1 MMEKIYLK
9 EKNNID
15 GYKIK
20 IHNEAMTKS
29 VIKKLDNLLDKNT
42 RIVPLGKKKINLL

>member
-20 IHNEAMTKS
+20 THNEAMTKKCD
-29 VIKKLDNLLDKNT
+29 KKLDNLLDKNT
-42 RIVPLGKKKINLL
+42 RITSWKEKINLL